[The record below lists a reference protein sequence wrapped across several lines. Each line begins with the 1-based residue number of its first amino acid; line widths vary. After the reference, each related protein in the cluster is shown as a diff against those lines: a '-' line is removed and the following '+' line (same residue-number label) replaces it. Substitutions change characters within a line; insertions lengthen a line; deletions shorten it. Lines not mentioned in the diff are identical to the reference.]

1 MDKPANKRPTLC
13 IVNLQWTP
21 KDQYSRLKINGKCD
35 NVMSDIMSQLGLSI
49 PPYERHKDPIFRI
62 STPLHSSETLSKT
75 TSDLAFPSE
84 SSPPQRSIDLDNY
97 IPFEPIKTA
106 EVLALSDASEA
117 SVPKRGN
124 GTGWL
129 GNAWG
134 VRPKNRKKMKRIS
147 QTLDEV

>member
-1 MDKPANKRPTLC
+1 MDKPANKRPALC

-35 NVMSDIMSQLGLSI
+35 SVMSEVMSQLGLPI

-62 STPLHSSETLSKT
+62 STPLHGSEALSKT
-75 TSDLAFPSE
+75 TNDLVFPSE
-84 SSPPQRSIDLDNY
+84 SSPPQRSVDLANY

-106 EVLALSDASEA
+106 EVLADPSET

-134 VRPKNRKKMKRIS
+134 VRPKNRKKIKRMS
-147 QTLDEV
+147 QAVDEV